1 MSNTQ
6 QKPMDISTQLY
17 NNVKKIAKLHGR
29 KLGDLET
36 SIGLTKGY
44 FWRCRKNHNS
54 PRLEPIYTLA
64 GMLGVSIEDLITDA
78 YRKQQEEEQ
87 ARKRIS
93 EVITSVQDVLNREEI
108 IRTIR
113 EEMGQEGG
121 E

>member
-6 QKPMDISTQLY
+6 QKPTYISTQLY
-17 NNVKKIAKLHGR
+17 NNVKKIAKLQRR

-44 FWRCRKNHNS
+44 FWRCSKNHNS
-54 PRLEPIYTLA
+54 PRLDPIYSLA

-87 ARKRIS
+87 ARQRIS
-93 EVITSVQDVLNREEI
+93 EVLISVQDVLNREEI

-113 EEMGQEGG
+113 EEMGQEAG

>member
-1 MSNTQ
+1 
-6 QKPMDISTQLY
+6 
-17 NNVKKIAKLHGR
+17 
-29 KLGDLET
+29 
-36 SIGLTKGY
+36 
-44 FWRCRKNHNS
+44 
-54 PRLEPIYTLA
+54 
-64 GMLGVSIEDLITDA
+64 MLGVSIEDLITDA

-113 EEMGQEGG
+113 EEMGQEAG